1 MLRYPVND
9 RLKDFSSVFSH
20 NGFSIYLVGGA
31 VRDFLLKKENH
42 DYDFATDAEPM
53 DMKRMFRHT
62 IDTGIKHGTVTILY
76 KGGSY
81 EVTSFRTE
89 DGYSDKR
96 HPERVKFVKSLSED
110 LRRRDFTI
118 NALACSLPK
127 GEIIDEHDGIRDLK
141 KKVIRAIGDPYERFE
156 EDALRMLR
164 ACRFASK
171 LSFDIEEETLDAMR
185 KMGKNVSAVS
195 AERIKEE
202 VFSLILSE
210 SPVKGLEYMRISG
223 LMETVLPELY
233 ATYGIEQG
241 GIHTDD
247 VYHHLLRTLHRAKE
261 NGHSDRVRLAALFHD
276 IGKVDTR
283 RKGKEREYTFFGH
296 DIRSAEL
303 YEGIAERLKT
313 SNEEKYAVSH
323 LIRNHMF
330 SYDPSWTDG
339 AVRRFITRVG
349 KENIDELIDL
359 RIDDAEAI
367 SGRVNPFILVS
378 LIERINKEYER
389 NSALTLKDLKIKG
402 DDLIREKIINPSPA
416 MGRILNT
423 LLDEVIE
430 DPQLN
435 ERESLLKRASE
446 LAREL

>member
-1 MLRYPVND
+1 
-9 RLKDFSSVFSH
+9 
-20 NGFSIYLVGGA
+20 
-31 VRDFLLKKENH
+31 
-42 DYDFATDAEPM
+42 
-53 DMKRMFRHT
+53 
-62 IDTGIKHGTVTILY
+62 
-76 KGGSY
+76 
-81 EVTSFRTE
+81 
-89 DGYSDKR
+89 
-96 HPERVKFVKSLSED
+96 
-110 LRRRDFTI
+110 
-118 NALACSLPK
+118 
-127 GEIIDEHDGIRDLK
+127 
-141 KKVIRAIGDPYERFE
+141 
-156 EDALRMLR
+156 MLR

-247 VYHHLLRTLHRAKE
+247 VYHHLLRTLYRAKE

-330 SYDPSWTDG
+330 SYDPSWTDS

-367 SGRVNPFILVS
+367 SGRVNPFMLVS

-430 DPQLN
+430 NPQLN